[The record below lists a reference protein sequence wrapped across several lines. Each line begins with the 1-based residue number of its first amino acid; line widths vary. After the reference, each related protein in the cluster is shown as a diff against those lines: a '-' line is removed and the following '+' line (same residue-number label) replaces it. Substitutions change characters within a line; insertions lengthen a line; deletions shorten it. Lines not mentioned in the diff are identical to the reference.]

1 MQIAIGF
8 NWRDL
13 WVGAYVSKDKRT
25 VFVCPLPC
33 IVIAVGYDAKAR
45 CYGT

>member
-1 MQIAIGF
+1 MFAIGF

-13 WVGAYVSKDKRT
+13 WIGAYVSKDKRT
-25 VFVCPLPC
+25 VFICPIPC
-33 IVIAVGYDAKAR
+33 VVIGIGYDAKKR